1 LASGLHPSNG
11 DVAPSVVKEKR
22 EEFCKAM
29 KYESKR
35 TVMDIIK
42 DTGPLGIMVIAA
54 FILVVLGLIL
64 LVTFTHLFR

>member
-1 LASGLHPSNG
+1 
-11 DVAPSVVKEKR
+11 
-22 EEFCKAM
+22 M

-35 TVMDIIK
+35 TLVDIIR